1 MIEIVGSFK
10 NEKIKFTFGESI
22 PELLSIGGDQK
33 YVYMPFGFYKV
44 KKCKRSQTKGNV
56 IGVDALCYNNG
67 SIELILNRLGTKS
80 FYEGAVKKEEQVGK
94 AEPSK
99 TNTNWNKP
107 TPKINLFLRKIY
119 ARRENS
125 KRYHDGDK
133 NNSCQLDLLMLL
145 FNELM
150 KKNLSWA
157 EKRLA
162 EIHVA
167 YKNKIKTN
175 LGSKIEDIK
184 NEDLINLIAHNKAN
198 LIIVCQP

>member
-145 FNELM
+145 FNELVAERQ
-150 KKNLSWA
+150 KEKNSFF
-157 EKRLA
+157 
-162 EIHVA
+162 H
-167 YKNKIKTN
+167 
-175 LGSKIEDIK
+175 
-184 NEDLINLIAHNKAN
+184 
-198 LIIVCQP
+198 P